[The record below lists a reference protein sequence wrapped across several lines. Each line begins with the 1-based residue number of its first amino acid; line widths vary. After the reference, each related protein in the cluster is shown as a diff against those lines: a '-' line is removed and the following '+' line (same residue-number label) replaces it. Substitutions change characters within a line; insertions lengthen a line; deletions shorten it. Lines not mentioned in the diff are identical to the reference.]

1 MYVACTQFQCEK
13 RDVCRGYVALFISLV
28 ISCYLA
34 LLRFM
39 FACVT
44 FIHLCE
50 FVWGLTS
57 DRFSASAFVSC
68 SSSFH
73 IQYVCVC
80 VCVCLS
86 AFVTCTR
93 TCMYI
98 YKLLYAMF
106 IQLLNF
112 LLSLECCSVV
122 LKVVRLSVQHY
133 Q

>member
-1 MYVACTQFQCEK
+1 MNLNFLRTETKGYRIHGVREEYMYVACTQFQCEK

-57 DRFSASAFVSC
+57 DRFSASASVSC

-73 IQYVCVC
+73 I
-80 VCVCLS
+80 
-86 AFVTCTR
+86 
-93 TCMYI
+93 
-98 YKLLYAMF
+98 
-106 IQLLNF
+106 
-112 LLSLECCSVV
+112 
-122 LKVVRLSVQHY
+122 
-133 Q
+133 